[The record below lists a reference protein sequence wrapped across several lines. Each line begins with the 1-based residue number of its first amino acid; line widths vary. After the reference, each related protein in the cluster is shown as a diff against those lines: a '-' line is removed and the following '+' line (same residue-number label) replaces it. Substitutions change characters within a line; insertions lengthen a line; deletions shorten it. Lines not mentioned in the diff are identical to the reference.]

1 MTSIAPREGTVLLRV
16 RGLEKSYGGV
26 RALRGVSFDVRE
38 GEVHALVGENGA
50 GKSTLIAIVSG
61 ARAGDAGTVEI
72 GGREVV
78 DLDPVSARAL
88 GVAVIHQRPALFP
101 ELSVAENVALGVET
115 GGALRRIDWKG
126 RRERARSLL
135 GRLGCRIDPDDRVG
149 DLGAAEQQLVEIAR
163 ALDARARVVVLDE
176 PTAALSEEE
185 ARRVL
190 DVVRGL
196 RGQGCAVVYVSHRLE
211 EVLEI
216 ADRVTVLRDGAAVAT
231 LVARET
237 TRGELVRWMVGGE
250 VGSVTR
256 REGASRIVGA
266 SPGEI
271 LLDVRGL
278 SSAALGLSSISFS
291 VRAGEIVGMFGL
303 VGAGRT
309 ELARCL
315 FGLERS
321 DAGSVSLRGTPL
333 DLRSTEAAIAAGL
346 AYVPEDR
353 PRHGVVLDLDVGAN
367 VALAAQGRLARR
379 GFLDRARE
387 DELASDLVRRLRVK
401 TDSLRRPVRELSG
414 GNQQKVALAR
424 WLALDPAVLILDEP
438 TQGIDVGARAEIHA
452 LIRELAGRG
461 KGVLAISS
469 DLDEVLELSDRIAVM
484 REGRLLAVR
493 GWEDLGREDI
503 LALALG
509 HETGASRRA

>member
-1 MTSIAPREGTVLLRV
+1 MSPEAPRERTVLLRV
-16 RGLEKSYGGV
+16 RGLEKAYGGV
-26 RALRGVSFDVRE
+26 HALRGVSLEVRE

-61 ARAGDAGTVEI
+61 AREPDAGTVEI
-72 GGREVV
+72 DGRDAG

-101 ELSVAENVALGVET
+101 ELSVAENVALGAES
-115 GGALRRIDWKG
+115 GGGLRRVDWKG
-126 RRERARSLL
+126 RRARAKALL
-135 GRLGCRIDPDDRVG
+135 EGLGCRVDPEDRAG

-163 ALDARARVVVLDE
+163 ALGARARIVVLDE

-190 DVVRGL
+190 DVVREL
-196 RGQGCAVVYVSHRLE
+196 RREGCAVVYVSHRLE
-211 EVLEI
+211 EVLGI
-216 ADRVTVLRDGAAVAT
+216 ADRVTVLRDGSAVAT
-231 LVARET
+231 LPAEKTTREELVRLMVGRGIERAPGERGA
-237 TRGELVRWMVGGE
+237 TRGEV
-250 VGSVTR
+250 
-256 REGASRIVGA
+256 
-266 SPGEI
+266 

-278 SSAALGLSSISFS
+278 SSAALGLSDVSIS
-291 VRAGEIVGMFGL
+291 VRAGEIVGLFGL

-315 FGLERS
+315 FGLERRDS
-321 DAGSVSLRGTPL
+321 GVVSLRGRPL
-333 DLRSTEAAIAAGL
+333 DLRSPEAAIRAGL

-367 VALAAQGRLARR
+367 IVLAAQDRLARR

-387 DELASDLVRRLRVK
+387 DELAGALVERLRVK
-401 TDSLRRPVRELSG
+401 TDSLRRSVRELSG

-424 WLALDPAVLILDEP
+424 WLALDPAVLLLDEP

-452 LIRELAGRG
+452 LVRELAGRG

-469 DLDEVLELSDRIAVM
+469 DLEEVLEISDRIAVM
-484 REGRLLAVR
+484 REGTVVAIRER
-493 GWEDLGREDI
+493 RDLTREEL

-509 HETGASRRA
+509 HATSGAGTPGA